1 MKVTEHLSPQ
11 TQTIE
16 KTKNNAPAQRPANE
30 RVDAG
35 SPNPSQKSN
44 VEISDGALLMR
55 QASEI
60 AKNSPDIRADKV
72 AALKAQ
78 IQNGS
83 YRVDAKA
90 VADKLVDEH
99 LGADF
104 GKNNL

>member
-16 KTKNNAPAQRPANE
+16 KTKNNATSQRPTSDRGGTQAPT
-30 RVDAG
+30 
-35 SPNPSQKSN
+35 SHSSN
-44 VEISDGALLMR
+44 VEISDAAILMR
-55 QASEI
+55 QASEL
-60 AKNSPDIRADKV
+60 AKSAPDVRADKV

-78 IQNGS
+78 VQNGT
-83 YRVDAKA
+83 YRIDAKA
-90 VADKLVDEH
+90 IADKLVDEH